1 MPDHGGGVPSGP
13 GLGGCPAPGQKPR
26 LAPRSSVPC
35 PQGGCQ
41 APGSSACCPQGF
53 FCTLAWCHP
62 RVHPLPNLRGEGLAS
77 RPHPDSSF
85 QLCDHEQSPH
95 LSSLENGIFLP
106 TLFTPW
112 DGARIRK
119 LTQGEKCHLPAQ
131 RCRARLGGSAHRS
144 AGRVTHAKQGC
155 HITACLHSCTERFP
169 TTLWSLRHHWPPALS
184 LGLGPS
190 SVKRRGG
197 QRTEALSS

>member
-1 MPDHGGGVPSGP
+1 MPDHGGGAPSGP

-26 LAPRSSVPC
+26 LAPRSSAPC

-41 APGSSACCPQGF
+41 APGSSACCPQGL
-53 FCTLAWCHP
+53 FCTLAWRHP
-62 RVHPLPNLRGEGLAS
+62 RVHPLPNLRGDGLAS
-77 RPHPDSSF
+77 RPRPDSSF

-95 LSSLENGIFLP
+95 LSPLENGIFLP

-131 RCRARLGGSAHRS
+131 RCRAHIGRLSPQVCWACDPHKARLPHHGLSALLHGMLPHDTVVSATPLASSTVPRAGLFLSKKMGG
-144 AGRVTHAKQGC
+144 VTA
-155 HITACLHSCTERFP
+155 
-169 TTLWSLRHHWPPALS
+169 LR
-184 LGLGPS
+184 
-190 SVKRRGG
+190 R
-197 QRTEALSS
+197 